1 MIRQTQTEE
10 EERRKREM
18 RDEKPTKLTVDGRA
32 KVVYAVFGGPVFTSA
47 TPVVGTDGFVRES
60 RLF

>member
-1 MIRQTQTEE
+1 
-10 EERRKREM
+10 M